1 MYVEVVIGKH
11 LSDAFTILNGLKEA
25 DVLSLLL
32 FIFAFEYAIWESP
45 RKPGGTESE
54 CDESAAFGLFS
65 WC

>member
-45 RKPGGTESE
+45 RKPRGTESE
-54 CDESAAFGLFS
+54 
-65 WC
+65 